1 MRALMERRL
10 NQNWC
15 TYKTLSTTRPLKNS
29 IDPIQV
35 MGTKWPFDKVTL
47 EFYEGKEV
55 LNMYK
60 EVHTW
65 CVAPMSSIQEL
76 GGIELWQKEGEK

>member
-1 MRALMERRL
+1 
-10 NQNWC
+10 
-15 TYKTLSTTRPLKNS
+15 
-29 IDPIQV
+29 

-76 GGIELWQKEGEK
+76 GGIELWQKEDEK